1 MKDFLKYTCASLL
14 GTFLGLLLLGSIGLG
29 GLVLLIAV
37 AASSSKDSGPQ
48 VKDKSVLV
56 LDLSLNI
63 TDSKPIRS
71 TSAAIQDV
79 LSDDSGN
86 AVTLRTVL
94 DTIESAKKDPKIV
107 GIYLEGSSEFQQ
119 QRVCQSQRSSIGI
132 TAFPRCQKTHLCLP
146 NGLE

>member
-29 GLVLLIAV
+29 GLVLLIAL

-79 LSDDSGN
+79 LSDDDGDT
-86 AVTLRTVL
+86 VTLRTLL
-94 DTIESAKKDPKIV
+94 DRLES
-107 GIYLEGSSEFQQ
+107 
-119 QRVCQSQRSSIGI
+119 R
-132 TAFPRCQKTHLCLP
+132 QKEHT
-146 NGLE
+146 